1 MKVNNS
7 AFTVYNNS
15 KEVNAKNNTLNIVD
29 SEVDQRTHNKET
41 LSNVKEIGSAQWDRH
56 SLWSD
61 AMTATINAEF
71 SVSKGFFNDPTLNS
85 DKKIQ
90 CFGEY
95 QIAHQKI
102 NNYRSEI
109 YSNLN
114 KARTEVLSLKYYRSS
129 ISEGKLGSS
138 VEENAIAIRIEQN
151 SKITDENEKLFLKID
166 EEIVTYKV
174 RIKDISTKDYPTLNI
189 CSEIATL
196 AQAVPKSIPKAN
208 TQELLIKKDVT
219 PTYVEDKSIN
229 KVNGFKFNSMVNR
242 DNLNNLD
249 KELFDLV
256 GRIGTE
262 LNVDIN
268 DSKNIEVIKEKSFNI
283 AKTIHKNII
292 DNKLLSNEQLKKM
305 DRVSF
310 MFASSLNGSSS
321 TWTQWVNDN
330 IHDVDIEGYKS
341 EISKYLSFINTAY
354 LNGVDEIRMDG
365 GFRESVGAVFYGS
378 SVADRTVGSSLLK
391 LKEQYGLINS
401 DAALNILQSLIV
413 NQIKQRTP
421 NISDVQ
427 IKLNA
432 KLPQYQTDD
441 FYAAYRG
448 INQSKLNLNYI
459 DKVEG
464 RISTKE
470 AIAYLLKSFIDI
482 DGIKTLRGNNK
493 LDISPDSLFAHQK
506 DNINDLVK
514 RLGHVQRAGN
524 RNNRDIAIDKDDQ
537 MPDRGVCAHG
547 TFNQI
552 IEVGN
557 LKHRNIRIISEAKTL
572 FDDKWNKITNKYWSE
587 VPDEQKEHLQ
597 DLFKENVDIKIH
609 KTDQAY
615 YIKNNSVNIDRSY
628 NEFIMNIIRDM
639 DDDFNFFNS
648 KSPYYLGININ
659 ALEANINNLQYF

>member
-1 MKVNNS
+1 LVRGAREFRAMSLISLVS
-7 AFTVYNNS
+7 G
-15 KEVNAKNNTLNIVD
+15 D
-29 SEVDQRTHNKET
+29 SSQ
-41 LSNVKEIGSAQWDRH
+41 
-56 SLWSD
+56 
-61 AMTATINAEF
+61 
-71 SVSKGFFNDPTLNS
+71 SVPEDELLL
-85 DKKIQ
+85 KIQ
-90 CFGEY
+90 CFEES
-95 QIAHQKI
+95 QIAYQKI

-114 KARTEVLSLKYYRSS
+114 KACTNVLSLKYYRSS
-129 ISEGKLGSS
+129 ISEGELGGS

-151 SKITDENEKLFLKID
+151 SNITDENEKLFLKID
-166 EEIVTYKV
+166 EEIGAYKG
-174 RIKDISTKDYPTLNI
+174 RIKDIATKNYPTLNI
-189 CSEIATL
+189 CSGIAVL

-208 TQELLIKKDVT
+208 TQELLVKKDVT
-219 PTYVEDKSIN
+219 PTYAEDKSIN
-229 KVNGFKFNSMVNR
+229 KVNSFKFNSRVNR

-262 LNVDIN
+262 LNADIN

-292 DNKLLSNEQLKKM
+292 DNKLLSDEQLKKM
-305 DRVSF
+305 DRVG
-310 MFASSLNGSSS
+310 FALYSQND
-321 TWTQWVNDN
+321 TWRHWINDN
-330 IHDVDIEGYKS
+330 IHDVDIEGYKG
-341 EISKYLSFINTAY
+341 EISKYLCFINTAY
-354 LNGVDEIRMDG
+354 LNGVDGIDMDG
-365 GFRESVGAVFYGS
+365 GFRENVGAVFYGS
-378 SVADRTVGSSLLK
+378 SITDRTVGSSLLK

-432 KLPQYQTDD
+432 NLPQYQTDD

-482 DGIKTLRGNNK
+482 DEIKTLRGNNK
-493 LDISPDSLFAHQK
+493 LDTSPDSLFAHQK

-514 RLGHVQRAGN
+514 RLGHVRRAGN

-552 IEVGN
+552 IEAGN

-648 KSPYYLGININ
+648 KSPYYLGIKIN